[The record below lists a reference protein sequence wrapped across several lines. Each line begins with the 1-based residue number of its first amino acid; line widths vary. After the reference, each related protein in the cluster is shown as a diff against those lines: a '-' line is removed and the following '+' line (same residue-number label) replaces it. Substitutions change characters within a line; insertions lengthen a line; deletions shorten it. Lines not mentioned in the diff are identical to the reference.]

1 MSDHQDYLERT
12 LDAPAHVA
20 MAKIQKARNPHTAI
34 WWIAA
39 VVAVAAV
46 VGAIFILRTSRP
58 STEKLQAAHDQGVAD
73 VRLDVP
79 GHGGPQLAVARAAQ
93 AATTGRT
100 QTTEASAQA
109 AVHDA
114 SATVASSGPN

>member
-20 MAKIQKARNPHTAI
+20 MAKIEKARNPHTAI

-39 VVAVAAV
+39 AVAVAAV
-46 VGAIFILRTSRP
+46 VGALFILRTTRP
-58 STEKLQAAHDQGVAD
+58 SAQALQAAQSQGAATARVDA
-73 VRLDVP
+73 VS
-79 GHGGPQLAVARAAQ
+79 HGPQLAVARAVQ
-93 AATTGRT
+93 AATVGRT

-109 AVHDA
+109 AAQDA
-114 SATVASSGPN
+114 SATVAASGP

>member
-1 MSDHQDYLERT
+1 MSDHQDYLERS

-39 VVAVAAV
+39 AVAIAAV

-73 VRLDVP
+73 ARLDAP
-79 GHGGPQLAVARAAQ
+79 GHGPQLAVARAVQ
-93 AATTGRT
+93 TATTGRA